1 LNRLDVDNYGAIIA
15 IDENQTRMIA
25 ANFIFVRI
33 TLFEVLMQRMM
44 KKMEKEAKR
53 KEGEAEENEDSQD

>member
-1 LNRLDVDNYGAIIA
+1 
-15 IDENQTRMIA
+15 MIA